1 MAFGKEKVEVVK
13 VDQEMLEA
21 LQAATLELNLAK
33 EDLLAAAA
41 TLRSAA
47 AVLKK
52 STDKLAQEKRR
63 PVKRT

>member
-13 VDQEMLEA
+13 VDREMLEA

-33 EDLLAAAA
+33 NDLMVAAATMRSAAA
-41 TLRSAA
+41 TLDAST
-47 AVLKK
+47 KK
-52 STDKLAQEKRR
+52 MAQEKRR

>member
-13 VDQEMLEA
+13 VDREMLES

-47 AVLKK
+47 ATLKK
-52 STDKLAQEKRR
+52 STEKLAQEKRR